1 MPEDL
6 NKNIKRLEEIAEWFS
21 QQKEVDLEQGLKL
34 IKESAE
40 LIKTSNKRLKEVDNK
55 FQEIKRDIEQELG
68 QPEE

>member
-1 MPEDL
+1 MSEDL